1 MKSLAKYE
9 EPFRKV
15 KEIYILCYVG
25 YVLIARIV
33 PLVNIISL
41 GVNSVIYSALAIAGA
56 LIFAFDFLMHFT
68 MFKSRENIILLIF
81 CVVCVISSIINMDYG
96 ITSNVKT
103 LVWMAI
109 QFFVLFSIVNVRDSS
124 EIDSTM
130 TKIMKF
136 TAAVWFIGVLVS
148 VFEFLLQIGYVA
160 PFDDFPRRQG
170 FVEAR
175 LFGVFTDPNFA
186 AVTSLMVILF
196 CWMLLKTENK
206 KPIRVY
212 YYVNIALQLIY
223 IVLSGSRTAKY
234 GGLMLAFI
242 VGLLCVRNREL
253 GRDQIKLVLRS
264 LLGGVVAVAL
274 SLAVIFVV
282 KQTLP
287 KMAELCNMISS
298 TIQSEEDYDKMKK
311 LRAAKLK
318 EAEEISIERPDVT
331 DENISNNR
339 FKIWTNYIEASS
351 DHRAFG
357 LSPRNLM
364 SFLKANDPDNYLV
377 KRGYDETHNGW
388 LAIFVCTGI
397 TGTLVMTAF
406 FINYAYEC
414 CLYIKAKKKQAYDTK
429 VIVLLGSVF
438 VIAFSALLQPE
449 IFFINTYGAITFWL
463 FMGYLLYFMKQ
474 KTAKA

>member
-9 EPFRKV
+9 EPFRKI
-15 KEIYILCYVG
+15 KEIYILLYVS

-33 PLVNIISL
+33 PLVNFITL
-41 GVNSVIYSALAIAGA
+41 GVNSVIYSALAIVGA
-56 LIFAFDFLMHFT
+56 VILLIDFLMHFT
-68 MFKSRENIILLIF
+68 MFKSRENIILLAF
-81 CVVCVISSIINMDYG
+81 CVVCAISSVINMQYG
-96 ITSNVKT
+96 IISNVKT

-109 QFFVLFSIVNVRDSS
+109 QFFVLFSIVNVRDGS
-124 EIDSTM
+124 EIDPTL
-130 TKIMKF
+130 TKIMKI
-136 TAAVWFIGVLVS
+136 TAAVWFVGVLVS
-148 VFEFLLQIGYVA
+148 IGEFLIQIGYVA

-196 CWMLLKTENK
+196 CWMFLKSETK
-206 KPIRVY
+206 KSKRVY
-212 YYVNIALQLIY
+212 CYANIVLQVIY

-253 GRDQIKLVLRS
+253 GNEQIKVVLKS
-264 LLGGVVAVAL
+264 LLGGVIAVAL

-287 KMAELCNMISS
+287 KMAEGCNAVIS
-298 TIQSEEDYDKMKK
+298 TFQTQEEYDKMKK
-311 LRAAKLK
+311 IRAAKLK
-318 EAEEISIERPDVT
+318 EAERISIERPDVT
-331 DENISNNR
+331 DDNISNNR
-339 FKIWTNYIEASS
+339 FRIWSNYIRVSK
-351 DHRAFG
+351 DHRIFG

-364 SFLKANDPDNYLV
+364 SYLRVNEPMNYLV

-397 TGTLVMTAF
+397 AGTAVMAAF
-406 FINYAYEC
+406 FINYAREC
-414 CLYIKAKKKQAYDTK
+414 CLYIKAKKKQPYDIK
-429 VIVLLGSVF
+429 IIVLLGSVF
-438 VIAFSALLQPE
+438 VVAFSALLQPE
-449 IFFINTYGAITFWL
+449 IFFINTYGAVTFWL

-474 KTAKA
+474 ESKAK